1 MASLVFKKSRG
12 HSYAYWV
19 RSARVNG
26 KPRIVEQ
33 VYLGPKDRFLE
44 ELKLYFTRGRA
55 KVLMG
60 LCRGKQKHDKR
71 EAMKKAQAKR
81 DMAQAMR
88 RR

>member
-33 VYLGPKDRFLE
+33 VYLGTKDRFLE
-44 ELKLYFTRGRA
+44 ELKNHFTRGTTPGHA
-55 KVLMG
+55 TILIQMTSDQPIFSIDFQ
-60 LCRGKQKHDKR
+60 LFSSF
-71 EAMKKAQAKR
+71 
-81 DMAQAMR
+81 
-88 RR
+88 

>member
-33 VYLGPKDRFLE
+33 VYLGTKDRFLE
-44 ELKLYFTRGRA
+44 ELKAHFS
-55 KVLMG
+55 
-60 LCRGKQKHDKR
+60 RGKTPGPLP
-71 EAMKKAQAKR
+71 
-81 DMAQAMR
+81 
-88 RR
+88 